1 MYTAV
6 QLVDALVN
14 SPETSYVRIVA
25 HWLTDG
31 EVTSDDPGS
40 SGCTP
45 RDVYPLI
52 GRPIVDAIVAAA
64 VAHLALQRGTAV
76 PDWANGRRLDH
87 FWHPGSDA
95 FFANALARSPVAFKN
110 RGVLI
115 ERDSLESV

>member
-14 SPETSYVRIVA
+14 SPEDSYVRIVA

-31 EVTSDDPGS
+31 EVTPVDPGAS
-40 SGCTP
+40 
-45 RDVYPLI
+45 
-52 GRPIVDAIVAAA
+52 GRPIVDALVAAA
-64 VAHLALQRGTAV
+64 VAHLALQRGVPV

>member
-14 SPETSYVRIVA
+14 SPEASYVRIVA

-31 EVTSDDPGS
+31 EVTPADPGA
-40 SGCTP
+40 SGQ
-45 RDVYPLI
+45 
-52 GRPIVDAIVAAA
+52 PIVDALVAPA
-64 VAHLALQRGTAV
+64 VAHLALRRGVPV

-95 FFANALARSPVAFKN
+95 FFANALVHTPLAFEN